1 MTNKNL
7 LFIATLTLSFAII
20 SHTKANLLTE
30 DREAS
35 LPKAVKKIIS
45 GSLYKKAEELLHSH
59 MPCEQFSRNHADCDS
74 HISSSDC
81 SHHKPHQHNSEDE
94 EQTGSLA
101 GNREVLPLFSI
112 AMRLDPQEIVYPMLL
127 AENLAFHCGRKKEA
141 VKILQEAIINNK
153 KHPALH
159 ELYASLAFVHA
170 FSQGKPE
177 TAIPLALRFLEK
189 AEETYTPE
197 AEKYRFNVAY
207 TLENYAELKQ
217 VLKKIKE

>member
-20 SHTKANLLTE
+20 SHMKANLLTE

-59 MPCEQFSRNHADCDS
+59 MPCEQFSRNHT
-74 HISSSDC
+74 DC
-81 SHHKPHQHNSEDE
+81 SYHEPHQHHSEDE

-197 AEKYRFNVAY
+197 AEKYRFNAAY